1 MIMLK
6 IPISDQSAGTQRVP
20 AGTLNSRAI
29 SDLIR
34 VFNSECYINEKG
46 YLQKLIDLLYHL
58 GYYENN
64 ESIFIKEE

>member
-1 MIMLK
+1 MIMSR
-6 IPISDQSAGTQRVP
+6 IPIIDTSVGTQGVP
-20 AGTLNSRAI
+20 ADTCNSRAI
-29 SDLIR
+29 SDLIF

-64 ESIFIKEE
+64 KSLFEDLK